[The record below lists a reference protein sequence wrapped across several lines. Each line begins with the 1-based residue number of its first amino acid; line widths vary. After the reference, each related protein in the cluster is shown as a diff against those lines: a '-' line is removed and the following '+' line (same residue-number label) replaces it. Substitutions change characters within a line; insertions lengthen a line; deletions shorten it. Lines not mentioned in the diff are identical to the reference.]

1 MASPESDRGK
11 GRADPV
17 SRALGSGR
25 AAGTRLFLLFVPSVD
40 RIGKGIDHEY
50 WVDEA
55 LTVFA
60 TLFRGATA
68 YPRGRGKWRD
78 DERGGQL
85 VTDEPTMVISYA
97 EPKAGASANLRRLRA
112 LLHRMGRE
120 ARQGEVGIVIDGEY
134 RGITEYDEEVR
145 R

>member
-1 MASPESDRGK
+1 MADSMGK
-11 GRADPV
+11 
-17 SRALGSGR
+17 ALGSSR

-40 RIGKGIDHEY
+40 RNGRTVNHER

-78 DERGGQL
+78 DQRGGKL
-85 VTDEPTMVISYA
+85 VTDEPTMVVSYA
-97 EPKAGASANLRRLRA
+97 EERAVTVANLRRLRKF
-112 LLHRMGRE
+112 LHGLGRE
-120 ARQGEVGIVIDGEY
+120 ARQGEVGIVIDGQY
-134 RGITEYDEEVR
+134 RGITAYDKE
-145 R
+145 